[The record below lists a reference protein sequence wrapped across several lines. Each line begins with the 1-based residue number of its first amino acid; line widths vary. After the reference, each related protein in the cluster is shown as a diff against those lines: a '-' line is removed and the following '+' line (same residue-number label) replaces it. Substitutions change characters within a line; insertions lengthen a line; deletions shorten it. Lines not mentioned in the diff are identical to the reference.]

1 MRKAFSPSIV
11 VLSAL
16 AAAAVG
22 ATQDEKVVPV
32 HEEPR
37 HRLVF
42 DSPGT
47 KILDVQIPPGDTT
60 LFHTHSTPILYVP
73 MSASQTRSQTLGREW
88 SGGGATPARDPA
100 VAPAA
105 ELPVR
110 RVNSVTSYA
119 KQPLTHRVN
128 NVGQTLF
135 RLIGI
140 TNASAG
146 DPSTAPSADFADKPE
161 VDNPWFRAYRQT
173 LNTEPTAEHRHAN
186 PVGVV
191 VVNGQA
197 VVTDVT
203 LVPLPP
209 RGAYVFLEADRR
221 HTIRAVGGPAE
232 IVEVEVRRPPTRQ
245 P

>member
-1 MRKAFSPSIV
+1 MRHRLFALV
-11 VLSAL
+11 VSLL
-16 AAAAVG
+16 VAVPLG
-22 ATQDEKVVPV
+22 ARQEEKVVPV

-42 DSPGT
+42 DSSDT

-73 MSASQTRSQTLGREW
+73 MSAGRTRSQALGREW
-88 SGGGATPARDPA
+88 SGGGATAARDPSP

-105 ELPVR
+105 EPPGR

-146 DPSTAPSADFADKPE
+146 DPSTAPSADFTDKPE
-161 VDNPWFRAYRQT
+161 LDNPWFRAYRLALT
-173 LNTEPTAEHRHAN
+173 TEPTAEHRHAN
-186 PVGVV
+186 PVAVV
-191 VVNGQA
+191 VMNGQA
-197 VVTDVT
+197 SVTGAT
-203 LVPLPP
+203 LVSLPP
-209 RGAYVFLEADRR
+209 RGAYVFLEAGKP
-221 HTIRAVGGPAE
+221 HTMRAVGGPAE
-232 IVEVEVRRPPTRQ
+232 IVEVEIRQPRTRQ